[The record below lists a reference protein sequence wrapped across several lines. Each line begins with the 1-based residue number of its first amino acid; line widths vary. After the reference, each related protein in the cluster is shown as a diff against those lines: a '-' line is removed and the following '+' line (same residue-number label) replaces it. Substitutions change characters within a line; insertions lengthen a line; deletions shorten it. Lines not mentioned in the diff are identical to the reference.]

1 MLLSV
6 KVKMAVVGLVVA
18 GGAAAALALGPAGLA
33 VGQSSP
39 PTVGQSSQPVQVQVA
54 VNSSAMLVAG
64 GAGVDV
70 SIKVTCSG
78 PVATSWNVSVNLTEK
93 VGADLATGSSF
104 GVSGGSTFA
113 GSTACTGS
121 AQNAVG
127 LVIANP
133 GGKAFVNGSA
143 TAQVS
148 VTACETNASNGACGS
163 QFVQPTIK
171 IRG

>member
-6 KVKMAVVGLVVA
+6 KVKVAVVGLVIA

-39 PTVGQSSQPVQVQVA
+39 PTVGQGSQPVQVQVA
-54 VNSSAMLVAG
+54 VGSSASLVAK

-70 SIKVTCSG
+70 SVTVTCSA
-78 PVATSWNVSVNLTEK
+78 PVPAFWNVSVNLTEK
-93 VGADLATGSSF
+93 VGTDLATGSSS
-104 GVSGGSTFA
+104 GVSGGPTFPA
-113 GSTACTGS
+113 SVACTGT
-121 AQNAVG
+121 AQNAEG

-133 GGKAFVNGSA
+133 GGKAFVNGRVV
-143 TAQVS
+143 AQVS
-148 VTACETNASNGACGS
+148 VSACENYAGGPCAGQSVS
-163 QFVQPTIK
+163 PTIK